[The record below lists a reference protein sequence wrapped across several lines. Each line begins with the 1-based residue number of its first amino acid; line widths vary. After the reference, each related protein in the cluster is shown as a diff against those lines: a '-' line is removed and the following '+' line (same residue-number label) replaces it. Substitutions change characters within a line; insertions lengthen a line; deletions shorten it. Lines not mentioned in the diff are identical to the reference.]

1 MIGESILFALFL
13 IFTGGALLAALA
25 LHARQS
31 MLVAYIVLGVAAG
44 PHGFALIN
52 DPETIE
58 QIGHV
63 GIIFLLYLLG
73 LNLLPS
79 KLMTMLRQ
87 ATLVTVTSSL
97 AFTAIGFHVA
107 RAFGIGGVEAL
118 LAGAAMS
125 FSSTIIGLKLLP
137 TTALHHRHIGEI
149 MIAILLLQDI
159 LAILILVALRGIGAS
174 SDSTL
179 EALRVV
185 VALPLL
191 ALVAWAFARYV
202 LHRVIGRFDT
212 IQEFIFLI
220 AIGWCLGVA
229 EAANALGLSRE
240 MGAFIAGV
248 ALATSPIANF
258 IADSLKPLRDFFLV
272 MFFFALGAAFDL
284 QTAGVSRP
292 AALGRRGGSAVEGD
306 RRAARPGQR
315 VRPADRRARGTGRR
329 HLGTHRLPDHRRDH
343 AHPGRLLLLDHAA
356 LPDPDRR
363 RRETPARLNRHRPEN
378 SRVSGHVS
386 SCEGPP
392 KKRGRLARIT
402 MLRWKT

>member
-284 QTAGVSRP
+284 SALSEVGIPALALATAMLVAKPLVFRGLLRLGGEEDRLSKEIGVRLGQVSEFGLLIAVLAVQAGAISARTGYLIT
-292 AALGRRGGSAVEGD
+292 AATMLTLVASSYWIMLRYPTPIAVD
-306 RRAARPGQR
+306 AK
-315 VRPADRRARGTGRR
+315 
-329 HLGTHRLPDHRRDH
+329 LRRD
-343 AHPGRLLLLDHAA
+343 
-356 LPDPDRR
+356 
-363 RRETPARLNRHRPEN
+363 
-378 SRVSGHVS
+378 
-386 SCEGPP
+386 
-392 KKRGRLARIT
+392 
-402 MLRWKT
+402 

>member
-1 MIGESILFALFL
+1 M
-13 IFTGGALLAALA
+13 
-25 LHARQS
+25 
-31 MLVAYIVLGVAAG
+31 LGVAAG

-284 QTAGVSRP
+284 SALSEVGIPALALATAMLVAKPLVFRGLLRLGGEEDRLSKEIGVRLGQVSEFGLLIAVLAVQAGAISARTGYLIT
-292 AALGRRGGSAVEGD
+292 AATMLTLVASSYWIMLRYPTPIAVD
-306 RRAARPGQR
+306 AK
-315 VRPADRRARGTGRR
+315 
-329 HLGTHRLPDHRRDH
+329 LRRD
-343 AHPGRLLLLDHAA
+343 
-356 LPDPDRR
+356 
-363 RRETPARLNRHRPEN
+363 
-378 SRVSGHVS
+378 
-386 SCEGPP
+386 
-392 KKRGRLARIT
+392 
-402 MLRWKT
+402 